1 MYRGEIMNRKP
12 YSAGAVKFAFWFP
25 EFRKEIAMISKGL
38 SLDEIKTAC
47 LEHNVF
53 NASTATMIYQTVTA
67 RIQELDA
74 SIYPL
79 FQQSDLATQKLIN
92 LTAIMMHESLFFDF
106 MYEVFKEK
114 ILIGTNELSDKDIRI
129 FFRDKQLQDS
139 KAATW
144 TDQTL
149 QRLGRTY
156 KSYLL
161 GAGLSDRGQ
170 KTRKLFKPILD
181 PAFETWL
188 VQQHL
193 EPIIKALTGV

>member
-1 MYRGEIMNRKP
+1 
-12 YSAGAVKFAFWFP
+12 
-25 EFRKEIAMISKGL
+25 MISKGL

-47 LEHNVF
+47 LEQNVF
-53 NASTATMIYQTVTA
+53 NASTPARATMIYQTVTA
-67 RIQELDA
+67 RIQELDV

>member
-1 MYRGEIMNRKP
+1 MNRKP

-38 SLDEIKTAC
+38 SFDEIKTAC

-53 NASTATMIYQTVTA
+53 NASTPARATMIYQTVTA

>member
-1 MYRGEIMNRKP
+1 MNRKP

-47 LEHNVF
+47 LEQNVF
-53 NASTATMIYQTVTA
+53 NASTPARATMIYQTVTA

-106 MYEVFKEK
+106 MYEVFREK
-114 ILIGTNELSDKDIRI
+114 ILMGTNELNDRDVRI

-170 KTRKLFKPILD
+170 KTRKLFNPILD
-181 PAFETWL
+181 PVFEDWL
-188 VQQHL
+188 VQHHL

>member
-1 MYRGEIMNRKP
+1 MNRKP

-25 EFRKEIAMISKGL
+25 EFRKEIAMLSDGM
-38 SLDEIKTAC
+38 SLDEIKSAC
-47 LEHNVF
+47 LDKNVF
-53 NASTATMIYQTVTA
+53 NASTPARAAMMYQTVTA

-79 FQQSDLATQKLIN
+79 FQQSDLATQKLVN

-106 MYEVFKEK
+106 MYEVFREK
-114 ILIGTNELSDKDIRI
+114 ILMGTNELNDRDVRI

-156 KSYLL
+156 KSYIL
-161 GAGLSDRGQ
+161 GAGLSDQGQ

>member
-1 MYRGEIMNRKP
+1 MNRKP

-25 EFRKEIAMISKGL
+25 EFRKEIAMLSDGM
-38 SLDEIKTAC
+38 SLDEIKSAC
-47 LEHNVF
+47 LDKNVF
-53 NASTATMIYQTVTA
+53 NASTPARAAMMYQTVTA

-79 FQQSDLATQKLIN
+79 FQQSDLATQKLVN

-106 MYEVFKEK
+106 MYEVFREK
-114 ILIGTNELSDKDIRI
+114 ILMGTNELNDRDVRI

-144 TDQTL
+144 TNQTL

-156 KSYLL
+156 KSYIL

>member
-1 MYRGEIMNRKP
+1 
-12 YSAGAVKFAFWFP
+12 
-25 EFRKEIAMISKGL
+25 
-38 SLDEIKTAC
+38 
-47 LEHNVF
+47 
-53 NASTATMIYQTVTA
+53 
-67 RIQELDA
+67 
-74 SIYPL
+74 
-79 FQQSDLATQKLIN
+79 
-92 LTAIMMHESLFFDF
+92 MMHESLFFDF

>member
-1 MYRGEIMNRKP
+1 MNRKP

-25 EFRKEIAMISKGL
+25 EFRKEIAMLSDGM
-38 SLDEIKTAC
+38 SLDEIKSAC
-47 LEHNVF
+47 LDKNVF
-53 NASTATMIYQTVTA
+53 NASTPARAAMMYQTVTA

-79 FQQSDLATQKLIN
+79 FQQSDLATQKLVN

-106 MYEVFKEK
+106 MYEVFREK
-114 ILIGTNELSDKDIRI
+114 ILMGTNELNDRDVRI

-188 VQQHL
+188 VQKHL

>member
-1 MYRGEIMNRKP
+1 MNRKP

-38 SLDEIKTAC
+38 SLDEIKSAC
-47 LEHNVF
+47 LDKNFF
-53 NASTATMIYQTVTA
+53 NASTPARAAMMYQTVTA

-79 FQQSDLATQKLIN
+79 FQQSDLATQKLVN

-106 MYEVFKEK
+106 MYEVFREK
-114 ILIGTNELSDKDIRI
+114 ILMGTNELNDRDVRI

>member
-1 MYRGEIMNRKP
+1 MK
-12 YSAGAVKFAFWFP
+12 
-25 EFRKEIAMISKGL
+25 
-38 SLDEIKTAC
+38 
-47 LEHNVF
+47 
-53 NASTATMIYQTVTA
+53 AS
-67 RIQELDA
+67 
-74 SIYPL
+74 
-79 FQQSDLATQKLIN
+79 
-92 LTAIMMHESLFFDF
+92 FFDF
-106 MYEVFKEK
+106 MYEVFREK
-114 ILIGTNELSDKDIRI
+114 ILMGTNELNDRDVRI

>member
-1 MYRGEIMNRKP
+1 MNRKP

-25 EFRKEIAMISKGL
+25 EFRKEIAMLSEGL
-38 SLDEIKTAC
+38 SFDEIKTVC
-47 LEHNVF
+47 LEQNMF
-53 NASTATMIYQTVTA
+53 NASTPARATMIYQTVTA
-67 RIQELDA
+67 RIQELDS

-139 KAATW
+139 KAATFPNGLPRW
-144 TDQTL
+144 TK
-149 QRLGRTY
+149 
-156 KSYLL
+156 KSKFPPSGSLPAKPTRSTTGYLTIRRNRNWKS
-161 GAGLSDRGQ
+161 AV
-170 KTRKLFKPILD
+170 ILN
-181 PAFETWL
+181 
-188 VQQHL
+188 
-193 EPIIKALTGV
+193 G